1 MYVQSLLQIV
11 SWLFALDHI
20 NYARWLP
27 VHISDMFNLKK
38 THPGVYHQF
47 MNGHFSVQKTNNV
60 FSAISIDQC
69 HEQMNKLVKGE
80 GGAVGLTED
89 PQALERWLV
98 AGPEISRL
106 ILEFENS
113 FQSIESQ
120 TSKRHHEQNPNTQKT
135 FAKDVNALV
144 DTFEEMGNPF
154 LENNGDLLTL
164 DTKIIMSKEVIQTVN
179 TIEKKGQQQ
188 YDTFLSERITGDPNN
203 SLSDTIKKNNY
214 PLFSKVSVKQPSKMK
229 QQVKYLESN
238 CKLFSQ
244 LYIDCQIRQ
253 GDMNNF
259 FEHENHPFPPSL
271 SGEGQQ
277 RQGTK
282 SDLLDCL
289 EQCAPS
295 SKGITDVDAKVL
307 DGAVIIHML
316 RPRGCRFFKDYAQNI
331 FQPFIMSSLDKVK
344 RLDVIWD
351 RYLENSLKQSAREK
365 RMNLGTAQRQRVLS
379 DSPIPSNWESFLR
392 IEENKDELFR
402 YLSESMKDYDT
413 NEKVLVSTYGES
425 VITVGQHILKDMESL
440 QPCSHEEA
448 DTRILLHI
456 VHCAQQGYKRISI
469 QTVDTDVVVLAVGHF
484 QSLDIEE
491 LWINFGFGKHYR
503 NIAAHAISR
512 FLNER
517 AKALI
522 MFHALTGCHS
532 VYFSWAR

>member
-1 MYVQSLLQIV
+1 M
-11 SWLFALDHI
+11 
-20 NYARWLP
+20 
-27 VHISDMFNLKK
+27 
-38 THPGVYHQF
+38 
-47 MNGHFSVQKTNNV
+47 
-60 FSAISIDQC
+60 
-69 HEQMNKLVKGE
+69 
-80 GGAVGLTED
+80 
-89 PQALERWLV
+89 V

-244 LYIDCQIRQ
+244 LYIGCQIRQ

-316 RPRGCRFFKDYAQNI
+316 RPRGCRLFKDYAQNI

-456 VHCAQQGYKRISI
+456 AHCAQQGYKRISI

-522 MFHALTGCHS
+522 MFHALTGCDTVSSFRGRGKKTAWSAWMAYPAVTDTFLSLLSQPEEISPEVLHKIERFVVLMYS
-532 VYFSWAR
+532 KTCTLSRVNESRKELFAVWTQH